1 MKDEY
6 IYCALNDCNIN
17 KGYSKCCHYCDDEK
31 CPDRCDKK
39 DHVSCICLM
48 KGLKEEQDRWMK

>member
-17 KGYSKCCHYCDDEK
+17 KGYSKCCLYCNDIE
-31 CPDRCDKK
+31 CPDRCGKK
-39 DHVSCICLM
+39 NNIYCHCLM
-48 KGLKEEQDRWMK
+48 TGLKEEKQK

>member
-17 KGYSKCCHYCDDEK
+17 NGYSKCCLYCNDTD
-31 CPDRCDKK
+31 
-39 DHVSCICLM
+39 CLM
-48 KGLKEEQDRWMK
+48 AGLKELKEERDANNK